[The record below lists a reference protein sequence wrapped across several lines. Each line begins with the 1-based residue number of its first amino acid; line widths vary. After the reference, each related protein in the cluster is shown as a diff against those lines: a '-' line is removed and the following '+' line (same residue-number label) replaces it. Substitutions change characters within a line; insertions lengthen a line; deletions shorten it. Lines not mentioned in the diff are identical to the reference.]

1 MAKVLPDTVPSK
13 NDCLN
18 LAASAMR
25 KGGRRG
31 GKKQDDEVA
40 IVTCPGCVVTIS
52 LFINLNSNSCET
64 CSGFPGYCSE
74 SYVGNTCTVV
84 CARGRNN
91 VL

>member
-1 MAKVLPDTVPSK
+1 MEYQSDFGTKDTTS
-13 NDCLN
+13 
-18 LAASAMR
+18 AASAMR

-52 LFINLNSNSCET
+52 LFINLHSNSCEI